1 MGEWENGRMGEWENG
16 RMEAS
21 SRGDWD
27 SGSMD
32 SVPDPDSSTPPLS
45 HSPDPPFSHSPDSPF
60 SHSPTPPFSH
70 SPAPPLSHS
79 SSPFPRVT
87 VIGIKVDNVSE
98 DEALSLID
106 GWVDGGAP
114 AYMAVVN
121 AAKLVSARRHDQL
134 RRALLSAGLVTAD
147 GMSVVWAS
155 RLLGSPLKERVTGI
169 DMFERLIGHAAR
181 RGASVYLMG
190 GRDEAVDG
198 TVNRFTREYPELK
211 VAGYRNGYFDAAE
224 TGAVVEQIRQSGA
237 ELLFVAMGSP
247 MQEIFIASNLEAT
260 GARFALGVGGA
271 FDHLSGL
278 SRRAP
283 VWMQRAGLEWLY
295 RLLSEPRRLWRR
307 YLIGNLLFTCLLA
320 KQLVSR
326 SR

>member
-1 MGEWENGRMGEWENG
+1 MR
-16 RMEAS
+16 EADETRFDSDIVGDNQAGSDSPKPQS
-21 SRGDWD
+21 SHTPALPH
-27 SGSMD
+27 SHT
-32 SVPDPDSSTPPLS
+32 PTPPHS
-45 HSPDPPFSHSPDSPF
+45 HTPTLPD
-60 SHSPTPPFSH
+60 SHSPTL
-70 SPAPPLSHS
+70 PLSH

-106 GWVDGGAP
+106 EWVDGAAP
-114 AYMAVVN
+114 VYMAVVN
-121 AAKLVSARRHDQL
+121 AAKLVSARRDDEL
-134 RRALLSAGLVTAD
+134 RGALMSADLVTAD

-169 DMFERLIGHAAR
+169 DLFERLIGHAAQ
-181 RGASVYLMG
+181 RGASVYFLG
-190 GRDEAVDG
+190 GRDDAVG
-198 TVNRFTREYPELK
+198 GMVTRFKREYPNLK
-211 VAGYRNGYFDAAE
+211 VAGYRNGYFAAAE

-237 ELLFVAMGSP
+237 EFLFVAMGSP
-247 MQEIFIASNLEAT
+247 IQEIWIASYLSAT

-278 SRRAP
+278 SQRAP
-283 VWMQRAGLEWLY
+283 GWMQRSGLEWLY

-307 YLIGNLLFTCLLA
+307 YLIGNLRFTCLVA

-326 SR
+326 PR